1 MVMKK
6 KGKFGVVDGVGDRLR
21 EWRKKGGLKLI
32 ELGEIINTSQGSL
45 SDLENNKSLPSADTL
60 SSLHRNTDLNLIW
73 LLTDTG
79 KMKRIRRD

>member
-1 MVMKK
+1 MVAKK

-32 ELGEIINTSQGSL
+32 ELGEVINTSQGSL

-60 SSLHRNTDLNLIW
+60 ASLHRNTDLNIIW

-79 KMKRIRRD
+79 KMKRPKRD